1 MGGCIIPCISC
12 GFTIPC
18 CTYGDEKLRTHCLL
32 GHIPLKAGYS
42 ILCAGS
48 NQPGSGLYLAG
59 SWVRGFTRTVKRDS
73 PRWYHCSPS
82 AVMVCASYTLRGR
95 LLVIHCGTPRLRM
108 PPMEEGMAMA
118 HMMHLAF
125 PRCCGAPLEPS
136 GNCSFHSYPAGTAVG
151 AAAPGASCVP
161 FVNAAASPSCM
172 ARRVWMRGTTRTR
185 QRVIPRGCMCATA
198 NPLVPTGWDLAGI
211 TLGRSWGWIAGY
223 TLRGRLRALGGHRGP
238 PRAG

>member
-1 MGGCIIPCISC
+1 
-12 GFTIPC
+12 
-18 CTYGDEKLRTHCLL
+18 
-32 GHIPLKAGYS
+32 
-42 ILCAGS
+42 
-48 NQPGSGLYLAG
+48 
-59 SWVRGFTRTVKRDS
+59 
-73 PRWYHCSPS
+73 
-82 AVMVCASYTLRGR
+82 
-95 LLVIHCGTPRLRM
+95 
-108 PPMEEGMAMA
+108 MAMA

-198 NPLVPTGWDLAGI
+198 NPLVPTGWTSLVSLEADRGDGLQVIPYGVGCVPWGVIAGPLVQDSRVCGCQVSAARVYVLYIPGAWVRGLPRTCQRDGVHVIPCGVGCRLYLAGSPGPRI
-211 TLGRSWGWIAGY
+211 RKAPMEEGVAALSARFQSRCSCWHA
-223 TLRGRLRALGGHRGP
+223 RAP
-238 PRAG
+238 